1 MAPRAHTKV
10 SVETDVLTAS
20 ARRCC
25 LCYGITQDYTEKP
38 GQIAHVDGDRSNGE
52 FANLA
57 WLCLEHHDRYD
68 GRTSQSKGITE
79 RELKAYRTQLYEEV
93 TRIRKASSATATP
106 NEFLNTPDATRASI
120 RTLLAQMNPQIIESF
135 DAGSLHLH
143 VMISV
148 PNVLALQQL
157 ASNTQF
163 SDFLMI
169 QPTGSTILGGI
180 GNRIGNAINDLN
192 EGGMLQGFMLSPTAA
207 LLGQPSA

>member
-1 MAPRAHTKV
+1 
-10 SVETDVLTAS
+10 
-20 ARRCC
+20 
-25 LCYGITQDYTEKP
+25 
-38 GQIAHVDGDRSNGE
+38 
-52 FANLA
+52 
-57 WLCLEHHDRYD
+57 
-68 GRTSQSKGITE
+68 
-79 RELKAYRTQLYEEV
+79 
-93 TRIRKASSATATP
+93 
-106 NEFLNTPDATRASI
+106 
-120 RTLLAQMNPQIIESF
+120 MNPQIIESF